1 MSNLHSRMLLRQRL
15 RQLILMR
22 ETGPKRPAWHL
33 QRARL
38 IWGLH
43 DAIAALDGGE
53 TPMFPQTLIDYLT
66 PQLPTYIEQ
75 LRQLCAIECPSES
88 KAGVDEAG
96 DWVARWARQRGWEL
110 KRWKDDRAGDTIAF
124 TIRGRS
130 GPRILLAA
138 HLDTVYPVGI
148 AAQRPL
154 RIEDDT
160 LFAPGSCDNK
170 SGLLS
175 AMYAMA
181 ALEECGGLGNIGAI
195 TLLCGG
201 DEETDM
207 RVSRLAFAEL
217 APQHDVALVLEAGRE
232 NGDIVSARKG
242 GGLFGFEV
250 QGKAAHAG
258 VEPHKGANAIV
269 QLAHQSVALHALN
282 GLRPGVT
289 VNVGVVSGGTVSNTV
304 PDYASAKID
313 VRIVDPAD
321 QDVVTAA
328 ILQIAATN
336 HVEGTATTVTGG
348 FKVPA
353 MACTPQIAQIATV
366 AKQAALDLGFS
377 TNDAHTGGM
386 SYANYLAELGLPVID
401 GLGPVGGNDHSPREY
416 ISVASIVPRTALLA
430 LLMTRLKDVVATA

>member
-1 MSNLHSRMLLRQRL
+1 
-15 RQLILMR
+15 
-22 ETGPKRPAWHL
+22 
-33 QRARL
+33 
-38 IWGLH
+38 
-43 DAIAALDGGE
+43 
-53 TPMFPQTLIDYLT
+53 
-66 PQLPTYIEQ
+66 
-75 LRQLCAIECPSES
+75 
-88 KAGVDEAG
+88 
-96 DWVARWARQRGWEL
+96 
-110 KRWKDDRAGDTIAF
+110 
-124 TIRGRS
+124 
-130 GPRILLAA
+130 
-138 HLDTVYPVGI
+138 
-148 AAQRPL
+148 
-154 RIEDDT
+154 
-160 LFAPGSCDNK
+160 
-170 SGLLS
+170 
-175 AMYAMA
+175 MA

-250 QGKAAHAG
+250 HGKAAHAG

-289 VNVGVVSGGTVSNTV
+289 VNVGVVSGGSVSNTV

-336 HVEGTATTVTGG
+336 HVAGTATTVTGG

-353 MACTPQIAQIATV
+353 MACTPQIAQIAAV
-366 AKQAALDLGFS
+366 AKQAANDLGFA

-401 GLGPVGGNDHSPREY
+401 GLGPVGGNDHSPGEY